1 MGLEMGLVNLG
12 LSSGIY
18 IRVNLYGESR
28 SIPSQKKCT
37 FTIFINFPKKKK
49 KDMDGK
55 LTSIDGEVEARA
67 CWRCEYTMVRE
78 RERSRQ
84 LVNSEKEGEVEV
96 VGR

>member
-1 MGLEMGLVNLG
+1 MP
-12 LSSGIY
+12 IHHFY
-18 IRVNLYGESR
+18 KF
-28 SIPSQKKCT
+28 SQ
-37 FTIFINFPKKKK
+37 KKKK

-67 CWRCEYTMVRE
+67 CWRCEYAMVRE